1 MLPPQDIQDR
11 SKSSNPTEA
20 ESVHCIVYGG
30 PNSFWVFFY
39 RVASAVFRQ
48 PHYTYLCLVVEVGKN
63 VVFSNIL
70 LNQSFAWRAECSLL

>member
-11 SKSSNPTEA
+11 SKSSNPTETEA
-20 ESVHCIVYGG
+20 VHCIVYGG

-48 PHYTYLCLVVEVGKN
+48 PHYVSLFGGRSGKKRG
-63 VVFSNIL
+63 VLQYTFESIICM
-70 LNQSFAWRAECSLL
+70 AC